1 MGKKQDIKIMLFIST
16 KFTLQPQVIL
26 FSFPLYVL
34 VISLKEYIG
43 ESGSQ
48 IVTNYLQWN
57 YLII

>member
-1 MGKKQDIKIMLFIST
+1 MLFIST